1 MKRNIVIA
9 TVAAAALIGGSTA
22 TALAAG
28 VDSDTS
34 TRQSSGPASNGTV
47 QNTSVRDDDG
57 ARDDDGT
64 RDDDAAQVKSA
75 KVSAADAITA
85 ALNSTPGTAVSADL
99 DDDDKGT
106 VAWEVDVLGK
116 GDAWH
121 SVRVDPGTGKVL
133 GSHTEHEDDTAQV
146 RAALKGSST
155 SAAEAARAAAA
166 KGTVTSIDLD
176 EDGSTHA
183 WEAETRSSDGSE
195 HEWRVGLNKADV
207 TADRT
212 SDDTGSDDSGSD
224 ATGSDDS
231 DDD

>member
-9 TVAAAALIGGSTA
+9 GVTAAALVGGSAA
-22 TALAAG
+22 TALATT
-28 VDSDTS
+28 VDGGTP
-34 TRQSSGPASNGTV
+34 TRQSSGPANGAA
-47 QNTSVRDDDG
+47 QSISVRDDDG

-99 DDDDKGT
+99 DDDDKGA

-116 GDAWH
+116 GDTWH

-133 GSHTEHEDDTAQV
+133 GSHTEHEDDTAEV
-146 RAALKGSST
+146 RAALKGTST
-155 SAAEAARAAAA
+155 SAAQAARAAAA

-176 EDGSTHA
+176 EDGGTHA
-183 WEAETRSSDGSE
+183 WEAETRSSDGTE
-195 HEWRVGLNKADV
+195 HEWRVGLDKTDV

-224 ATGSDDS
+224 ATGSDHS